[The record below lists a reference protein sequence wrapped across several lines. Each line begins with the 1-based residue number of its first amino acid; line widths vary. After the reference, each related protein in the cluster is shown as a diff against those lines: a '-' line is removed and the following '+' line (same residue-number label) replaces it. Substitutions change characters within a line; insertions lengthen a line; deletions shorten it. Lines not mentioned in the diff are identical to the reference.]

1 MTLLR
6 RVLGDT
12 LRGRRLRQRRT
23 LREVSGAARV
33 SLGYLSEV
41 ERGQKEASSELLAAI
56 CEALDVKLSDL
67 LWEVSETM
75 RRSERA
81 AEVARVPG
89 RVILPAPARRPVPA
103 GVGPGPGPAPSPT
116 GFDGAGFEAAGF
128 DGASLDAA
136 SFEAAGFEAAGFDAA
151 GFEESAEAPA
161 AEPVAEPVG
170 ALDSAALLP
179 AAPVGLLD
187 PTELDGVDL
196 AELETGDGL
205 GELEILVGLTD
216 LPGRGDGPYAARC
229 LAAA

>member
-23 LREVSGAARV
+23 LREVSGSARV

-67 LWEVSETM
+67 LREVSDTM

-81 AEVARVPG
+81 AEVRRVPG
-89 RVILPAPARRPVPA
+89 RVILPAPSRQPVPA
-103 GVGPGPGPAPSPT
+103 GVGGPAPAEE
-116 GFDGAGFEAAGF
+116 FDPEAF
-128 DGASLDAA
+128 S
-136 SFEAAGFEAAGFDAA
+136 EA
-151 GFEESAEAPA
+151 FEEEFT
-161 AEPVAEPVG
+161 AEPEPEPAGIADSLGTPVPPAEEG
-170 ALDSAALLP
+170 
-179 AAPVGLLD
+179 G
-187 PTELDGVDL
+187 LDGVDL

-205 GELEILVGLTD
+205 GELEVLLGLTD
-216 LPGRGDGPYAARC
+216 LPGRPDGPYAARC